1 MISVWTFQLG
11 HPMEQWSGG
20 GWMCR
25 QGAHER
31 GQGYRQR
38 HGSGEVTR
46 KRVEWRR
53 DPKAEPRGQ

>member
-1 MISVWTFQLG
+1 
-11 HPMEQWSGG
+11 
-20 GWMCR
+20 MCR